1 MTMQT
6 VCPHCGYA
14 ADSANLAVMDPPD
27 HMSFLQCC
35 ERCGE
40 YYTDHYKV
48 HFLGSSA
55 HGCNLYPADGETEE
69 SMTAAGV
76 ELDD

>member
-14 ADSANLAVMDPPD
+14 ADSANLAAMDPPD
-27 HMSFLQCC
+27 HMAFLQCC
-35 ERCGE
+35 DRCGE
-40 YYTDHYKV
+40 YYTDHYRV

-55 HGCNLYPADGETEE
+55 YGCNLYPADGETEE
-69 SMTAAGV
+69 SMMAAGV